1 MKTLIIGEVNNN
13 ELSSGTLEII
23 SKAKELSLDF
33 SVITIGNSET
43 KTLDVMILQTHILN
57 QIQIN

>member
-33 SVITIGNSET
+33 SVITIGNSKQ

-57 QIQIN
+57 LIQIN